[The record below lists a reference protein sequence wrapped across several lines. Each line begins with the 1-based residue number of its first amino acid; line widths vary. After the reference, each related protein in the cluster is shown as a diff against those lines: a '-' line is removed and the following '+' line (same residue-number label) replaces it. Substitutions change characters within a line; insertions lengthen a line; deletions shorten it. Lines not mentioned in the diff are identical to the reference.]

1 MGKLLMIGRWVKGKC
16 SVVVDLKTY
25 REMKGLRQGKS
36 SNLEGLLNQPNQNN
50 QNNQKNQMNQNNQN
64 NQNKEEKHGKVSK
77 SPEEKEQA

>member
-36 SNLEGLLNQPNQNN
+36 SNLEGLLNQPNQKN
-50 QNNQKNQMNQNNQN
+50 QNNQNNQMNQNNQN
-64 NQNKEEKHGKVSK
+64 KEERDGKVSK
-77 SPEEKEQA
+77 GTEEKEQA

>member
-50 QNNQKNQMNQNNQN
+50 QMNQNNQN
-64 NQNKEEKHGKVSK
+64 NQNKEAKDGKVSK